1 MAMRANV
8 TAGIVENAPS
18 IWQLLGL
25 RPHQG
30 AMADVRQPSEKLNP
44 TAARRFVM
52 ATPVLYRTA
61 GEAGWEL
68 GITVNISESGL
79 LLEASRP
86 IPVDSLVTLTF
97 DLPEAMGR
105 LKAGAGGV
113 SGSGCEARRPNA
125 GDPLSPR
132 RPVPRHQSVSEQR
145 HLGPG
150 QARGVMI
157 PSRRR
162 DIIAP

>member
-105 LKAGAGGV
+105 LKAGPVACLGRVVRHGAPTPAIPYPLGV
-113 SGSGCEARRPNA
+113 QFLDTRVCPSNGTWARDKHVA
-125 GDPLSPR
+125 
-132 RPVPRHQSVSEQR
+132 
-145 HLGPG
+145 
-150 QARGVMI
+150 
-157 PSRRR
+157 
-162 DIIAP
+162 